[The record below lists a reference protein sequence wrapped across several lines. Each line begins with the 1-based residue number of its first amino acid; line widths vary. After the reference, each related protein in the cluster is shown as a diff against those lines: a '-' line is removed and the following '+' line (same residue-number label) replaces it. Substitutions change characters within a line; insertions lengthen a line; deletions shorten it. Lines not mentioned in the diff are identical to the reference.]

1 MDGHF
6 LIVGCGKMGS
16 ALVRGWQQAFPN
28 LRYTIIDP
36 SPLPDSIDAGRCVHH
51 RSPGDLSAR
60 DFDLA
65 LLAVKPQVMG
75 EIAGDLSGRLSDTV
89 PILSIAAGK
98 EISFYESIFGA
109 ARPIVRAMPNIAAA
123 AGKSMTALCANKA
136 LTDKDMIDRLF
147 QAVGSTVWFEDEDRM
162 HAFTAL
168 TSSGLAY
175 VFHMMES
182 LAYAAEKAGFS
193 AADAARIG
201 RDTVIGAAMLADQD
215 GGMTAESL
223 RKAVTSPNGTTE
235 AGLKILMG
243 NEALSVLIEKTVQ
256 AATERSRELA
266 KSSV

>member
-36 SPLPDSIDAGRCVHH
+36 SPLPDSIDALRCVHH
-51 RSPGDLSAR
+51 RSPGDLPVR
-60 DFDLA
+60 DFDLV
-65 LLAVKPQVMG
+65 LLAVKPQVMA
-75 EIAGDLSGRLSDTV
+75 EIAGDLSGRLSGTI

-98 EISFYESIFGA
+98 EISFYESIFGT

-123 AGKSMTALCANKA
+123 AGQSMTALCANNA
-136 LTDKDMIDRLF
+136 VTDKDMIDRLF
-147 QAVGSTVWFEDEDRM
+147 TAVGSTVWFDDEDRM

-175 VFHMMES
+175 VFHMMEA
-182 LAYAAEKAGFS
+182 LAKAAETAGFS

-201 RDTVIGAAMLADQD
+201 RDTVIGAALLADQD
-215 GGMTAESL
+215 KNISAEAL

-235 AGLKILMG
+235 AGLKVLMG
-243 NEALSVLIEKTVQ
+243 NDALSVLIGKTVQ
-256 AATERSRELA
+256 AATDRSRELA
-266 KSSV
+266 KSSI